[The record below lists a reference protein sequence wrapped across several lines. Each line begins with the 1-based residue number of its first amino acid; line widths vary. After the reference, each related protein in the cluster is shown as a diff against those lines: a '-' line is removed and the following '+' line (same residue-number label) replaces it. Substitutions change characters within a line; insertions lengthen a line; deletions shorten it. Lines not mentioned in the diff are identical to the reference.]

1 MVKGEDQFLVH
12 FIAQPHL
19 WPHSLRECWVCHT
32 ALLQVVKGEDQF
44 LVRWETFGPYW
55 DEWVSA
61 YCLNAAPHTYDWE
74 GGSAAMPAKFKPG
87 KGK

>member
-1 MVKGEDQFLVH
+1 MATLASAGCCCL
-12 FIAQPHL
+12 
-19 WPHSLRECWVCHT
+19 CVCHT

-61 YCLNAAPHTYDWE
+61 DCLNAAPHTYDWE

>member
-1 MVKGEDQFLVH
+1 M
-12 FIAQPHL
+12 
-19 WPHSLRECWVCHT
+19 
-32 ALLQVVKGEDQF
+32 LQVVKGEDQF

-61 YCLNAAPHTYDWE
+61 DCLNAAPHTYDWE